1 MGLLC
6 PSTPDQGLGKPT
18 LYRLFLGYENFFR
31 SRNFLWILPVF
42 RTVDKISG
50 FSSILIFSNSF
61 CNFVGVSHIP
71 SKQPGMTKHPLNP
84 TTPHSFV
91 TRPSTV
97 PLSPKTIK
105 SKEKTQGI
113 ITNPLGVVKSNHL
126 PHRIG
131 PRGY

>member
-1 MGLLC
+1 VD
-6 PSTPDQGLGKPT
+6 P
-18 LYRLFLGYENFFR
+18 
-31 SRNFLWILPVF
+31 PVSE
-42 RTVDKISG
+42 RWTKSLG

-113 ITNPLGVVKSNHL
+113 ITNPLGVVKSKPPPSPNWTSGL
-126 PHRIG
+126 LTIG
-131 PRGY
+131 NLYIVKEIKFNPAFLKI